1 MKRFLLVISLAL
13 VAACGS
19 DAPPLVASD
28 VVVKPPMPGMQ
39 MAAGYL
45 TLRNNSTEEI
55 VIDRVTSPQFGKV
68 EMHETVIEDG
78 IAKMSALAEIV
89 VPAGSA
95 VEFQPGGKHLML
107 MQAGEIGERVT
118 LRLLNDGV
126 PVLSI
131 EYTFPGG
138 TS

>member
-1 MKRFLLVISLAL
+1 MKRSLFIIALAL

-45 TLRNNSTEEI
+45 TLRNNSSEEI

-68 EMHETVIEDG
+68 EMHETVIEG
-78 IAKMSALAEIV
+78 GVARMSALGQV
-89 VPAGSA
+89 VLPAGSA
-95 VEFQPGGKHLML
+95 VEFEPGGKHLML
-107 MQAGEIGERVT
+107 MRPGDNLDSVALEFHSGDSIVLTVSVSIGE
-118 LRLLNDGV
+118 
-126 PVLSI
+126 
-131 EYTFPGG
+131 
-138 TS
+138 